1 MWLHPLP
8 PSGYFPGEDAEGE
21 KINAFSLGVFA
32 GGVPEG
38 GGGFSTRSNSH
49 MTDALPDTRPFAGFE
64 WKIAL
69 RYLRA
74 RRREG
79 MVSVISLFSFL
90 GIMLGVATLIVVMS
104 VFNGFHNAL
113 LDQVL
118 GFSGHA
124 SVYHPQFEPVQDS
137 KTIVEKLEKTPHVKN
152 AIALVEGQV
161 LFSSTKNATGVLVR
175 GVNETDVVKLKGL
188 NNDKLRTAIRTPN
201 GLDKEP
207 SFEGWDKT
215 NGIAIGERMAW
226 KHQVGLGTTVT
237 LLSPNGPETVMGEV
251 PRSRDYPVV
260 AIFKIGVSEY
270 DENVVYMPLAESQD
284 LFGLDSGVS
293 QIELMVDDP
302 EAIQSY
308 LGDIRAATGK
318 DLMIQTWKDR
328 NLAFLNALLMERNLL
343 FMVVMMVVLVATL
356 NIVSSLIMLVKD
368 KSRDI
373 AILRTMG
380 ATAGAM
386 QRVFF
391 ITGAAIGVAGTFAG
405 VLLGL
410 LIAHN
415 AESIRAAIEW
425 LTGVNP
431 LNPDLYILSKLT
443 AEIEP
448 SQVIFIVVL
457 TLILTFLATLY
468 PSWRAAK
475 LDPVEALRYE

>member
-1 MWLHPLP
+1 L
-8 PSGYFPGEDAEGE
+8 
-21 KINAFSLGVFA
+21 
-32 GGVPEG
+32 
-38 GGGFSTRSNSH
+38 
-49 MTDALPDTRPFAGFE
+49 TDTLPDTRPFAGFE
-64 WKIAL
+64 WKLAL

-74 RRREG
+74 RRKEG

-113 LDQVL
+113 LEQVL

-124 SVYHPQFEPVQDS
+124 SIYDPQFNPVQDS
-137 KTIVEKLEKTPHVKN
+137 KAIVGKLEQTPHVTH

-161 LFSSTKNATGVLVR
+161 LMSSSKNATGALVR
-175 GVNETDVVKLKGL
+175 GINEADVVKLKGL
-188 NNDKLRTAIRTPN
+188 NNENLRTAIRTPE

-207 SFEGWDKT
+207 SFKEWDKS

-226 KHQVGLGTTVT
+226 KHQLGLGTSVT

-251 PRSRDYPVV
+251 PRAREYPVV
-260 AIFKIGVSEY
+260 AIFKMGVSEY
-270 DENVVYMPLAESQD
+270 DENVIYMPLAESQD
-284 LFGLDSGVS
+284 FFAMDDGVTLL
-293 QIELMVDDP
+293 EVMVDDP
-302 EAIQSY
+302 ESIQNSI
-308 LGDIRAATGK
+308 GDIRAATGK
-318 DLMIQTWKDR
+318 GLMIQTWKDR
-328 NLAFLNALLMERNLL
+328 NIAFLNALVMERNLL

-356 NIVSSLIMLVKD
+356 NIISSLIMLVKD

-405 VLLGL
+405 VVLGL
-410 LIAHN
+410 LIAYN
-415 AESIRAAIEW
+415 AESIRAGIEW
-425 LTGVNP
+425 ITGVNP
-431 LNPDLYILSKLT
+431 FNPDLYLLSKLT

>member
-1 MWLHPLP
+1 LV
-8 PSGYFPGEDAEGE
+8 DAVT
-21 KINAFSLGVFA
+21 N
-32 GGVPEG
+32 
-38 GGGFSTRSNSH
+38 T
-49 MTDALPDTRPFAGFE
+49 LPDTKPFAGFE
-64 WKIAL
+64 WKLAL

-74 RRREG
+74 KRKEG
-79 MVSVISLFSFL
+79 VVSVISLFSFL

-113 LDQVL
+113 LEQVL

-124 SVYHPQFEPVQDS
+124 SIYDPQFEPVQDS
-137 KTIVEKLEKTPHVKN
+137 KGIVEKLEATPHVTH

-161 LFSSTKNATGVLVR
+161 LLSSSKNATGALVR
-175 GVNETDVVKLKGL
+175 GVNEADVVKLKGL
-188 NNDKLRTAIRTPN
+188 NNDKLRTAIRTPE

-207 SFEGWDKT
+207 SFKDWDKS
-215 NGIAIGERMAW
+215 NGVAIGERMAW
-226 KHQVGLGTTVT
+226 KHQVGLGSMIT

-251 PRSRDYPVV
+251 PRAREYPVV
-260 AIFKIGVSEY
+260 AIFKMGVSEY
-270 DENVVYMPLAESQD
+270 DENVIYMPLVESQD
-284 LFGLDSGVS
+284 FFALDEGVTLV
-293 QIELMVDDP
+293 EVMVDDP
-302 EAIQSY
+302 EEVQNY
-308 LGDIRAATGK
+308 VGDIRAASGK
-318 DLMIQTWKDR
+318 NLMIQTWKDR
-328 NLAFLNALLMERNLL
+328 NIAFLNALIMERNLL

-356 NIVSSLIMLVKD
+356 NIISSLIMLVKD

-391 ITGAAIGVAGTFAG
+391 ITGAAIGVAGTVAG

-410 LIAHN
+410 LISYN
-415 AESIRAAIEW
+415 AESIRGGIEW
-425 LTGVNP
+425 ITGVNP
-431 LNPDLYILSKLT
+431 FNPDLYLLSKLT

-448 SQVIFIVVL
+448 SQVLFIVVL

>member
-1 MWLHPLP
+1 MV
-8 PSGYFPGEDAEGE
+8 DAVT
-21 KINAFSLGVFA
+21 N
-32 GGVPEG
+32 
-38 GGGFSTRSNSH
+38 T
-49 MTDALPDTRPFAGFE
+49 LPDTKPFAGFE
-64 WKIAL
+64 WKLAL

-74 RRREG
+74 KRKEG
-79 MVSVISLFSFL
+79 VVSVISLFSFL

-113 LDQVL
+113 LEQVL

-124 SVYHPQFEPVQDS
+124 SIYDPQFEPVQDS
-137 KTIVEKLEKTPHVKN
+137 KDIVEKLEATPHVTH

-161 LFSSTKNATGVLVR
+161 LLSSAKNATGALVR
-175 GVNETDVVKLKGL
+175 GVNEADVVKLKGL
-188 NNDKLRTAIRTPN
+188 NNDKLRTSIRTPE

-207 SFEGWDKT
+207 SFKDWDKS
-215 NGIAIGERMAW
+215 NGVAIGERMAW
-226 KHQVGLGTTVT
+226 KHQVGLGSMIT

-251 PRSRDYPVV
+251 PRAREYPVV
-260 AIFKIGVSEY
+260 AIFKMGVSEY
-270 DENVVYMPLAESQD
+270 DENVIYMPLVESQD
-284 LFGLDSGVS
+284 FFALDEGVTLV
-293 QIELMVDDP
+293 EVMVDDP
-302 EAIQSY
+302 EEVQNY
-308 LGDIRAATGK
+308 VGDIRAASGK
-318 DLMIQTWKDR
+318 NLMIQTWKDR
-328 NLAFLNALLMERNLL
+328 NIAFLNALIMERNLL

-356 NIVSSLIMLVKD
+356 NIISSLIMLVKD

-405 VLLGL
+405 VVLGL
-410 LIAHN
+410 LISHN
-415 AESIRAAIEW
+415 AESIRGGIEW
-425 LTGVNP
+425 ITGVNP
-431 LNPDLYILSKLT
+431 FNPDLYLLSKLT

-448 SQVIFIVVL
+448 SQVLFIVVL

>member
-1 MWLHPLP
+1 LT
-8 PSGYFPGEDAEGE
+8 G
-21 KINAFSLGVFA
+21 
-32 GGVPEG
+32 
-38 GGGFSTRSNSH
+38 T
-49 MTDALPDTRPFAGFE
+49 LPDTRPFAGFE
-64 WKIAL
+64 WKLAL

-74 RRREG
+74 RRKEG

-113 LDQVL
+113 LEQVL

-124 SVYHPQFEPVQDS
+124 SIYDPELNPVQDS
-137 KTIVEKLEKTPHVKN
+137 KAIVGKLEQTPHVTQ

-161 LFSSTKNATGVLVR
+161 LMSSSKNATGALVR
-175 GVNETDVVKLKGL
+175 GINEADVVKLKGL
-188 NNDKLRTAIRTPN
+188 NNENLRTAIRTPE

-207 SFEGWDKT
+207 SFKDWDKS

-226 KHQVGLGTTVT
+226 KHQLGLGTSVT

-251 PRSRDYPVV
+251 PRAREYPVV
-260 AIFKIGVSEY
+260 AIFKMGVSEY
-270 DENVVYMPLAESQD
+270 DENVIYMPLAESQD
-284 LFGLDSGVS
+284 FFAMDDGVTLL
-293 QIELMVDDP
+293 EVMVDDP
-302 EAIQSY
+302 ESIQNSV
-308 LGDIRAATGK
+308 GDIRAATGK
-318 DLMIQTWKDR
+318 GLMIQTWKDR
-328 NLAFLNALLMERNLL
+328 NIAFLNALVMERNLL

-356 NIVSSLIMLVKD
+356 NIISSLIMLVKD

-391 ITGAAIGVAGTFAG
+391 ITGAAIGVAGTCAG
-405 VLLGL
+405 VVLGL
-410 LIAHN
+410 LIAYN
-415 AESIRAAIEW
+415 AESIRAGIEW
-425 LTGVNP
+425 ITGVNP
-431 LNPDLYILSKLT
+431 FNPDLYLLSKLT

>member
-1 MWLHPLP
+1 L
-8 PSGYFPGEDAEGE
+8 
-21 KINAFSLGVFA
+21 
-32 GGVPEG
+32 
-38 GGGFSTRSNSH
+38 TNS
-49 MTDALPDTRPFAGFE
+49 LPDTRPFAGFE
-64 WKIAL
+64 WKLAL

-74 RRREG
+74 RRKEG

-113 LDQVL
+113 LEQVL

-124 SVYHPQFEPVQDS
+124 SVYDPQFNPVQDS
-137 KTIVEKLEKTPHVKN
+137 KAIVSKLEQTPHVTQ

-161 LFSSTKNATGVLVR
+161 LMSSSKNATGALVR
-175 GVNETDVVKLKGL
+175 GINESDVVKLKGL
-188 NNDKLRTAIRTPN
+188 NNENLRTAIRTPD

-207 SFEGWDKT
+207 SFKDWDKS

-226 KHQVGLGTTVT
+226 KHQLGLGTSVT

-251 PRSRDYPVV
+251 PRAREYPVV
-260 AIFKIGVSEY
+260 AIFKMGVSEY
-270 DENVVYMPLAESQD
+270 DENVIYMPLAESQD
-284 LFGLDSGVS
+284 FFAMDDGVTLL
-293 QIELMVDDP
+293 EVMVDDP
-302 EAIQSY
+302 ESIQNSV
-308 LGDIRAATGK
+308 GDIRAATGK
-318 DLMIQTWKDR
+318 GLMIQTWKDR
-328 NLAFLNALLMERNLL
+328 NIAFLNALVMERNLL

-356 NIVSSLIMLVKD
+356 NIISSLIMLVKD

-410 LIAHN
+410 LIAYN
-415 AESIRAAIEW
+415 AESIRAGIEW
-425 LTGVNP
+425 ITGVNP
-431 LNPDLYILSKLT
+431 FNPDLYLLSKLT

>member
-1 MWLHPLP
+1 MV
-8 PSGYFPGEDAEGE
+8 DA
-21 KINAFSLGVFA
+21 V
-32 GGVPEG
+32 
-38 GGGFSTRSNSH
+38 TNS
-49 MTDALPDTRPFAGFE
+49 LPDTRPFAGFE

-74 RRREG
+74 KRKEG
-79 MVSVISLFSFL
+79 VVSVISLFSFL

-113 LDQVL
+113 LEQVL

-124 SVYHPQFEPVQDS
+124 SIYDPQFEPVKDS
-137 KTIVEKLEKTPHVKN
+137 KAIVEKLEATPHVTH

-161 LFSSTKNATGVLVR
+161 LLSSSKNATGALVR
-175 GVNETDVVKLKGL
+175 GVNEVDVVKLKGL
-188 NNDKLRTAIRTPN
+188 NNDKLRTAIRTPG
-201 GLDKEP
+201 GLDTEP
-207 SFEGWDKT
+207 SFKDWDKSD
-215 NGIAIGERMAW
+215 GVAIGERMAW
-226 KHQVGLGTTVT
+226 KHQVGLGTMVT

-251 PRSRDYPVV
+251 PRAREYPVV
-260 AIFKIGVSEY
+260 AIFKMGVSEY
-270 DENVVYMPLAESQD
+270 DENVIYMPLAESQD
-284 LFGLDSGVS
+284 FFALDEGVTLV
-293 QIELMVDDP
+293 EVMVDDP
-302 EAIQSY
+302 EEIQNY
-308 LGDIRAATGK
+308 VGDIRAASGK

-328 NLAFLNALLMERNLL
+328 NIAFLNALMMERNLL

-356 NIVSSLIMLVKD
+356 NIISSLIMLVKD

-410 LIAHN
+410 LISYN
-415 AESIRAAIEW
+415 AESIRGAIEW
-425 LTGVNP
+425 ITGVNP
-431 LNPDLYILSKLT
+431 FNPDLYLLSKLT

-448 SQVIFIVVL
+448 SQVLFIVVL
-457 TLILTFLATLY
+457 TLVLTFLATLY

>member
-1 MWLHPLP
+1 LI
-8 PSGYFPGEDAEGE
+8 G
-21 KINAFSLGVFA
+21 
-32 GGVPEG
+32 
-38 GGGFSTRSNSH
+38 T
-49 MTDALPDTRPFAGFE
+49 LPDTRPFAGFE
-64 WKIAL
+64 WKLAL

-74 RRREG
+74 RRKEG

-113 LDQVL
+113 LEQVL

-124 SVYHPQFEPVQDS
+124 SIYDPELNPVQDS
-137 KTIVEKLEKTPHVKN
+137 KAIVGKLEQTPHVTQ

-161 LFSSTKNATGVLVR
+161 LMSSSKNATGALVR
-175 GVNETDVVKLKGL
+175 GINEADVVKLKGL
-188 NNDKLRTAIRTPN
+188 NNENLRTAIRTPE

-207 SFEGWDKT
+207 SFKDWDKS

-226 KHQVGLGTTVT
+226 KHQLGLGTSVT

-251 PRSRDYPVV
+251 PRAREYPVV
-260 AIFKIGVSEY
+260 AIFKMGVSEY
-270 DENVVYMPLAESQD
+270 DENVIYMPLAESQD
-284 LFGLDSGVS
+284 FFAMDDGVTLL
-293 QIELMVDDP
+293 EVMVDDP
-302 EAIQSY
+302 ESIQNSV
-308 LGDIRAATGK
+308 GDIRAATGK
-318 DLMIQTWKDR
+318 GLMIQTWKDR
-328 NLAFLNALLMERNLL
+328 NIAFLNALVMERNLL

-356 NIVSSLIMLVKD
+356 NIISSLIMLVKD

-391 ITGAAIGVAGTFAG
+391 ITGAAIGVAGTCAG
-405 VLLGL
+405 VVLGL
-410 LIAHN
+410 LIAYN
-415 AESIRAAIEW
+415 AESIRAGIEW
-425 LTGVNP
+425 ITGVNP
-431 LNPDLYILSKLT
+431 FNPDLYLLSKLT